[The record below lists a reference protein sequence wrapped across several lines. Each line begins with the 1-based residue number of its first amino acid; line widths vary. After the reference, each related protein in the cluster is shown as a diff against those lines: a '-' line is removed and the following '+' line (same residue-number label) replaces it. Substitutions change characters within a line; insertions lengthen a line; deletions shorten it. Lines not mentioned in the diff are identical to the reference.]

1 MPNTHKNLSKEDIL
15 PHQCRSLSAKSYGR
29 TVKSAAVFAA
39 ALLFILGC
47 LIMPAAS
54 KPEIEIDDVLQDI
67 SNKTASVGSYQAKVH
82 LLIQDPQFLKE
93 FFWTPLSDEN
103 YTAKPSVYGL
113 VKGTGGGSIANL
125 YIQYEGNDY
134 QSFVINGQAVNYNGL
149 RRFKDVFKDDRKYKT
164 VKYATN
170 LPPKAEQPLPL
181 PTESEEPQSMIPE
194 GVPDYSKTPEN
205 YVDIDPRG
213 SSQIVN
219 HPLNYIVPFILQP
232 LSNNYVYK
240 IVSTKDK
247 FLGIPCLV
255 IQMTDK
261 QTKDITKVWLNH
273 KKMEILQVEHFDIRA
288 NRKINAMYLGYFRKD
303 ADTDFAFYNR
313 VQVSCNGSPVYMA
326 EISDPI
332 VNVIE
337 KRAKAEE
344 EKREKE
350 EARHR
355 SVMELITHPTDE
367 QIEMLTTAAKR
378 GCTIL
383 GLILL
388 VFAMRFIFFRVSRQ
402 EFDDQLIVVDEEDGR
417 FAEMLTKMGYRTIPF
432 TPDIVNQEREY
443 LGKGMTKE
451 TTYRPRAV
459 VVTPDSF
466 QFIQKHLYII
476 KAYVEEGGRVL
487 VMYHPQSSNKDLPYK
502 VEQLPLS
509 NKQGYLFDYK
519 ADTITNVKGDNV
531 KRLAQAY
538 AGPEVI
544 LTVNG
549 KKFSE
554 RLLWCYKQD
563 AKIEATVAGMVRE
576 GKGEYIVCQ
585 MQFTPSVT
593 IKNAN
598 MQFMLNDIF
607 RYLLGLEAINTG
619 NN

>member
-1 MPNTHKNLSKEDIL
+1 MPNTYYNFFKEDIL
-15 PHQCRSLSAKSYGR
+15 PRQSRSLSAKSYGKII
-29 TVKSAAVFAA
+29 KSAAVFAFS
-39 ALLFILGC
+39 LLFIIGC
-47 LIMPAAS
+47 FIAPAFSA
-54 KPEIEIDDVLQDI
+54 PEPEIDDVLQDI
-67 SNKTASVGSYQAKVH
+67 ASKTASVGSYQAKVH
-82 LLIQDPQFLKE
+82 LLIQDPQFLKD
-93 FFWTPLSDEN
+93 FFWNPMAGEN
-103 YTAKPSVYGL
+103 YTARPSVYGM

-134 QSFVINGQAVNYNGL
+134 QSFIINGNAVNYNGL
-149 RRFKDVFKDDRKYKT
+149 RRFKDLFKNDKKYKT
-164 VKYATN
+164 IKYSSL
-170 LPPKAEQPLPL
+170 LPPKAEFPIPA
-181 PTESEEPQSMIPE
+181 PTENDQQQSMLPE

-205 YVDIDPRG
+205 YVDLDPRG
-213 SSQIVN
+213 SAQIN
-219 HPLNYIVPFILQP
+219 FHPLNFIVPFILQP
-232 LSNNYVYK
+232 LSNSNIYK
-240 IVSTKDK
+240 IVSSKDK

-261 QTKDITKVWLNH
+261 NTKDTSRVWLDH
-273 KKMEILQVEHFDIRA
+273 KRMRILQVEHHDIRA
-288 NRKINAMYLGYFRKD
+288 NRKINAMYLGYSQKD

-313 VQVSCNGSPVYMA
+313 VQVSCNGNPVYMA
-326 EISDPI
+326 EISDP
-332 VNVIE
+332 VINILE
-337 KRAKAEE
+337 KKAKVEE

-367 QIEMLTTAAKR
+367 EIQMLTTAAKR
-378 GCTIL
+378 GCTVL

-417 FAEMLTKMGYRTIPF
+417 FAEMLNKMGYRTIPF

-443 LGKGMTKE
+443 LGKGVTKE

-502 VEQLPLS
+502 VEQIPLN
-509 NKQGYLFDYK
+509 NKQGFFFDYK

-538 AGPEVI
+538 AGPEVV
-544 LTVNG
+544 LSVNG

-585 MQFTPSVT
+585 MQFSPSVT
-593 IKNAN
+593 IKNTN
-598 MQFMLNDIF
+598 MQFMLNDMF

-619 NN
+619 NK